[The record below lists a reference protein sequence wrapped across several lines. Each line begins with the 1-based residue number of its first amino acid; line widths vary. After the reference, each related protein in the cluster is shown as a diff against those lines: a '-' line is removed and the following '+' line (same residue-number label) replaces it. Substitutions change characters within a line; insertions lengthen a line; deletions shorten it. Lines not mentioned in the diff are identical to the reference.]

1 MRRAGRKSKPA
12 AEVAAASVRVERSGA
27 QGAMLRADLGIEERS
42 LLLINYTL
50 AGLIWQT
57 KKWQ

>member
-1 MRRAGRKSKPA
+1 VNKEAEEA
-12 AEVAAASVRVERSGA
+12 EEVAAASVRVERSRT